1 MDPGPRERQ
10 EAKVGACDDA
20 RAGDDERRSL
30 SHGEA
35 AARPGPTCDSR
46 QEQPRPSSAVNAGQE
61 QARPVGPTYRV
72 LYGNARSIIKKMDE
86 LKCLVTDVM
95 PDIVCIC
102 ETWTNSE
109 HTKTFLTIDNY
120 SLVCR
125 RDRVDTTAGK
135 GGGLLIYVKSDLRAE
150 ENVEPEFE
158 KFNQCCCIKLPIRNG
173 QKLELVLV
181 YRPHRLYDHDPAM
194 IDESDDVK
202 ANNAVLA
209 SLFHTAKKPAIFI
222 GDFNCSDIDW
232 DNSTSGSRGSFLLQA
247 AEDNFF
253 AQHVDFAT
261 LPAAGTQPDLVFSS
275 DANLVLDVQS
285 IGALG
290 TSDHTML
297 LVTIDGAVRRS
308 SSSELIPD
316 WKKADM
322 EGLRREL
329 AEIDWDAKFVD
340 QGCEESWSVFKTALD
355 DLQSKYVPLKQRRV
369 SNRPVWMNTSILRSI
384 RKKRRMW
391 KAYTA
396 TQDYQDYLAYKNFEK
411 QVQKTVKQA
420 KRRYERK
427 LAKEAKKN
435 PKEFYSYLKSKTTNK
450 EAVGPLKSDGGD
462 VVTDDATMAGMLN
475 SFFSS
480 VFTDED
486 LDHMPTPETLYHG
499 DTPLLDADITPEK
512 VKKKIDAMRANAAP
526 GPDKLCPR
534 LLKGVSEHICTPLST
549 IFKKSLD
556 EGVVPADWRNANVTP
571 IFKKGSKASVGNYR
585 PVSLT
590 SVLCKVM
597 EGLLKDVLMKHLL
610 QNNILNASQHGFMQK
625 KSCLTNLVEYL
636 DVLTKLVDEGHSVDV
651 VYLDFSKAF
660 DKVPHA
666 RLVAK
671 LSACGVGGKLLAW
684 IKAWLSD
691 RKQRVVLNGHASEW
705 LPVLSGVP
713 QGSVLGPLLFL
724 VYINDLDKALD
735 LNSSFIFKFADD
747 TKVLRVINNEADRA
761 RFQEEI
767 DSLFAWS
774 QEWQMLFNADK
785 CKVMHFGSKN
795 LRFSYTM
802 DGYAPAGTVL
812 EASAQ
817 EKDVGVMVH
826 ESLKPSTQVAKAAA
840 KANQVL
846 GQMARAVT
854 LRDKVTWPRLYKTYV
869 RPHLEYAVQSWNPW
883 TQADI
888 EVLEKVQA
896 RALRYMSGC
905 EGSSYEERLKAAN
918 LTTLEARRERGD
930 MIQVWKY
937 LHHQQDVD
945 PALLFTLKQEVAVR
959 TTRLSADEFA
969 LADKVASHDERRHF
983 FTVRVTR
990 SWNSLPAELKRS
1002 GTVNTFK
1009 NNYDAYIKTRP

>member
-1 MDPGPRERQ
+1 
-10 EAKVGACDDA
+10 
-20 RAGDDERRSL
+20 
-30 SHGEA
+30 
-35 AARPGPTCDSR
+35 
-46 QEQPRPSSAVNAGQE
+46 
-61 QARPVGPTYRV
+61 
-72 LYGNARSIIKKMDE
+72 
-86 LKCLVTDVM
+86 
-95 PDIVCIC
+95 
-102 ETWTNSE
+102 
-109 HTKTFLTIDNY
+109 
-120 SLVCR
+120 
-125 RDRVDTTAGK
+125 
-135 GGGLLIYVKSDLRAE
+135 
-150 ENVEPEFE
+150 
-158 KFNQCCCIKLPIRNG
+158 
-173 QKLELVLV
+173 
-181 YRPHRLYDHDPAM
+181 
-194 IDESDDVK
+194 
-202 ANNAVLA
+202 
-209 SLFHTAKKPAIFI
+209 
-222 GDFNCSDIDW
+222 
-232 DNSTSGSRGSFLLQA
+232 
-247 AEDNFF
+247 
-253 AQHVDFAT
+253 
-261 LPAAGTQPDLVFSS
+261 
-275 DANLVLDVQS
+275 
-285 IGALG
+285 
-290 TSDHTML
+290 
-297 LVTIDGAVRRS
+297 
-308 SSSELIPD
+308 
-316 WKKADM
+316 
-322 EGLRREL
+322 
-329 AEIDWDAKFVD
+329 
-340 QGCEESWSVFKTALD
+340 
-355 DLQSKYVPLKQRRV
+355 
-369 SNRPVWMNTSILRSI
+369 
-384 RKKRRMW
+384 
-391 KAYTA
+391 
-396 TQDYQDYLAYKNFEK
+396 
-411 QVQKTVKQA
+411 
-420 KRRYERK
+420 
-427 LAKEAKKN
+427 
-435 PKEFYSYLKSKTTNK
+435 
-450 EAVGPLKSDGGD
+450 
-462 VVTDDATMAGMLN
+462 MAGMLN

-486 LDHMPTPETLYHG
+486 LDNMPTPETLYHG
-499 DTPLLDADITPEK
+499 DSPLLDADITPEK

-534 LLKGVSEHICTPLST
+534 LLKGVSEHICTPLAT

-556 EGVVPADWRNANVTP
+556 EGVVPADWRSANVTP

-666 RLVAK
+666 RLLAK
-671 LSACGVGGKLLAW
+671 LTACGVGGKLLAW

-724 VYINDLDKALD
+724 VYINDLDKALN

-747 TKVLRVINNEADRA
+747 TKVLRVVNSEADRA
-761 RFQEEI
+761 SFQEEI

-785 CKVMHFGSKN
+785 CKVIHFGSRN
-795 LRFSYTM
+795 QRFSYTM

-812 EASAQ
+812 EETAQ

-826 ESLKPSTQVAKAAA
+826 ESLKPSAQVAKAAA

-883 TQADI
+883 TQADK

-937 LHHQQDVD
+937 LHHMQDVD

-969 LADKVASHDERRHF
+969 LADKPASHDERRHF
-983 FTVRVTR
+983 FTVRVIR
-990 SWNSLPAELKRS
+990 DWNSLPAEVKRS
-1002 GTVNTFK
+1002 GSVNTFK